1 MLNLKKLAT
10 HPAVIVAA
18 IVSGVI
24 LGIWAPVFSSSI
36 GVIGTVYINLL
47 KMVVLP
53 FMISAI
59 IFSLRQLFQME
70 GFERSIVKVAILF
83 LAAIALSALIGAA
96 AGKLAGPGRDL
107 TPETLVVFGKMV
119 EKSSGT
125 ATDYELP
132 LAAPQKTAESSV
144 LLNVVQQVVPENVF
158 ASLVKGDSLKV
169 LVFAILFGVAFGFAP
184 NRIAESL
191 TFSLESIYRACQTLI
206 KWFNLFLPLVL
217 VAMLA
222 SQIADTGLDP
232 LVAMTKFVISFCAV
246 SGLLALL
253 CAIFLA
259 IRAGVG
265 AGKFLGVFRETILL
279 AIATGSNTAC
289 IPNSIESMAEGLRF
303 SRPVVELLT
312 PMGAAL
318 LRTGPALYYAVAAVF
333 IAQLYDRPF
342 GFDQWMMLTIGAFVA
357 GLASAGS
364 SGIVTLSF
372 GALTCAYVGLPFEAA
387 FVLFVAVDRIC
398 EIPRTLFNVMSSCL
412 VTALVCPRPEPLPAV
427 SP

>member
-1 MLNLKKLAT
+1 MLKKLAT

-18 IVSGVI
+18 IVGGVI
-24 LGIWAPVFSSSI
+24 LGIWAPAFSSAI
-36 GVIGTVYINLL
+36 GVIGAVYINLL

-59 IFSLRQLFQME
+59 VFSLRQLFQME
-70 GFERSIVKVAILF
+70 GFERSIVKVTILF
-83 LAAIALSALIGAA
+83 LAAIGLSAVIGAA
-96 AGKLAGPGRDL
+96 AGSLAGPGRNLAPD
-107 TPETLVVFGKMV
+107 TLVVFGKMV

-125 ATDYELP
+125 ATDYQLP
-132 LAAPQKTAESSV
+132 LATPEQTAEGSMLRNIV
-144 LLNVVQQVVPENVF
+144 HQIVPENVF

-184 NRIAESL
+184 KRIADSL
-191 TFSLESIYRACQTLI
+191 TYTLESIYRACQTLI

-222 SQIADTGLDP
+222 SQIAETGLDP
-232 LVAMTKFVISFCAV
+232 LVAMTKFVVSFCVV
-246 SGLLALL
+246 SGLLAVL
-253 CAIFLA
+253 CAVFLMA
-259 IRAGVG
+259 RAGVG
-265 AGKFLGVFRETILL
+265 VGKFLGVFRETLLL

-289 IPNSIESMAEGLRF
+289 IPNSIESMADGLRF
-303 SRPVVELLT
+303 NRPIVELLT

-342 GFDQWMMLTIGAFVA
+342 GADQWLMLAIGAFV
-357 GLASAGS
+357 GGMASAGS
-364 SGIVTLSF
+364 SGIVTISF

-387 FVLFVAVDRIC
+387 FVLFVAVDRVC
-398 EIPRTLFNVMSSCL
+398 EIPRTLYNVMSSCL
-412 VTALVCPRPEPLPAV
+412 ITALVCPRPEPIPA
-427 SP
+427 PAP